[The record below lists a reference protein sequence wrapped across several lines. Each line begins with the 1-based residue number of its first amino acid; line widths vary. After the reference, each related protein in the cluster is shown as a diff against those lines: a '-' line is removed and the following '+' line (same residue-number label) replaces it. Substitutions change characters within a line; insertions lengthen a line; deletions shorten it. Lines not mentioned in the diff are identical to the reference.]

1 MSTRSCI
8 GEVLPDGRVRAIY
21 CHGGGGLHCGSVGW
35 TLATFYAS
43 ADRVA
48 SLLDLGDCSRLMPAL
63 GRRHRFGKAPANWS
77 TFYGRD
83 RGERGR
89 AARVHADLEQ
99 FEVERA
105 WWGHVDFLYAWAR
118 GSGWSVCEVDLE
130 SGLVSQWQSL
140 AARLEGVGVHRNREE

>member
-21 CHGGGGLHCGSVGW
+21 CHGDGGLHRGSVGW
-35 TLATFYAS
+35 TLATFYGS

-48 SLLDLGDCSRLMPAL
+48 SLLNLGDCSRLMPAL
-63 GRRHRFGKAPANWS
+63 GRRHRFDKAPANWS

-89 AARVHADLEQ
+89 AARVYADLEQ

-105 WWGHVDFLYAWAR
+105 GWGHVEFLYAWAR
-118 GSGWSVCEVDLE
+118 GGGWSVCEVDLE